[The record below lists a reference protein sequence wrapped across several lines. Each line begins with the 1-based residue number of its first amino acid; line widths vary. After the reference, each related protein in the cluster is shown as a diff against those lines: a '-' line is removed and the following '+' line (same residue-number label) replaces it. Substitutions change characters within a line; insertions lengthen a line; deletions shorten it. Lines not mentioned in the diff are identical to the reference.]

1 MSFFNRLFGKKEQKL
16 TNSTA
21 DYRPKELSDFITL
34 SNTLSEALSKDAFLS
49 HKTYASIIE
58 SGKPLYDL
66 FSSLEKDKRLPSFL
80 KGNAQ
85 DVFRVQSFLQDYG
98 ELFCS
103 STPLPNLIRRHNEDF
118 ISRHLRTDKE
128 YLDSIL
134 SKSDPGILLDEE
146 QRRVI
151 LSDEDYTLVV
161 AGAGAGKTTTIAAK
175 VRYLVEKQGINPNN
189 ILIVSFTNKAV
200 DELRAR
206 IKNLGIDCPISTFH
220 SAGYAIL
227 RKKEDEKLT
236 IVDSGFL
243 YNSVE
248 NYLKS
253 TVLTQPDLV
262 RKIVLFFGSYFDAP
276 FEDGQDM
283 EQYFQKL
290 LHLDTST
297 LKGNMPSYE
306 SFTYDRKTGRKMT
319 LNSELVRSLEEVRI
333 ANFLFLNQIDYIYED
348 PYKYHILRAHKPYT
362 PDFHIMQDGKDA
374 YIEHFGITENGTNDR
389 YSKEELWRYKKS
401 IADKIKLHRQHK
413 TNLITSYSQYN
424 DGRDLLFHLKEKLIA
439 NGFELSPTPYDRIY
453 KQIASNDE
461 SKYIAKLVRLIV
473 TFMVN
478 FKTNGFEDSQF
489 DKWRNDNP
497 NVRIRLFLDIAEQCY
512 LDYQRKLKEKNAVD
526 FEDMINRS
534 ARMIREYEELKGKI
548 DFKYIIVDEYQ
559 DISRQRF
566 NLTKELSKMCDA
578 KIMAVGDDWQSIYA
592 YAGSDISLFTK
603 FSESMGYADE
613 LKITRTYRN
622 SQEVINIAGNF
633 IQKNKSQI
641 QKQLV
646 SSKSITEPVIIET
659 YSERTDPKETK
670 GKGGKY
676 YGIGKAVEN
685 IIGRILDDNPTE
697 SDTMKILLIGRYG
710 FDARNLCFSEDFWY
724 DQDQGIVHS
733 KKYRN
738 AKLFFLTAHRSKGLG
753 FDNVI
758 ILNARDDIYGFPA
771 KIDNDPVLKVKG
783 LIHDDRSIEYAEE
796 RRLFYV
802 AMTRTKNRVYIVTPK
817 EHPSEFVRE
826 LIKEYGSVVLHGE
839 LDDESETNQGLM
851 KRCPVCGYPL
861 QLRQNKNIGLRLWM
875 CTNETEMCD
884 FITNELNG
892 GELQIQKCDECR
904 DGYLIV
910 KKGANY
916 FLGCTNYK
924 KDGSGCGRVMGLE
937 EFRAH
942 KAYDDEVNEFS
953 DDFSTE
959 KPSFLIRETDSDYEN
974 RIAKEAEKK
983 QDTIR
988 KTSDV
993 HKVHKEERFI
1003 EKEGFEVIADEDGEL
1018 LTDWNLLLKLKEC
1031 RDLIAFRDGVP
1042 RYIVAKNKWLV
1053 LLATYKP
1060 KDENDCSQIR
1070 EIPSGFYS
1078 KYGKEL
1084 IQMYIEQH

>member
-1 MSFFNRLFGKKEQKL
+1 MSFISRLFGKKEQTSVVHYK
-16 TNSTA
+16 S
-21 DYRPKELSDFITL
+21 KELLDLFDLSRSLSDLLKQDT
-34 SNTLSEALSKDAFLS
+34 FLS
-49 HKTYASIIE
+49 HKTYAYLME
-58 SGKPLYDL
+58 KGKPLYKF
-66 FSSLEKDKRLPSFL
+66 FSSLQRENRIGTYCNHEKTDEAEVNSFL
-80 KGNAQ
+80 NAYG
-85 DVFRVQSFLQDYG
+85 SF
-98 ELFCS
+98 FCS
-103 STPLPNLIRRHNEDF
+103 SSPIPDLIRNHNENYLA
-118 ISRHLRTDKE
+118 RHLVSDKD

-134 SKSDPGILLDEE
+134 IKADPGIILDEE
-146 QRRVI
+146 QRRVV

-175 VRYLVEKQGINPNN
+175 VRYLIEKRGIDPKQ

-200 DELRAR
+200 DELKSR
-206 IKNLGIDCPISTFH
+206 IKSLGFDCPISTFH

-227 RKKEDEKLT
+227 NKKEDEKLT

-243 YNSVE
+243 YYSVE
-248 NYLKS
+248 NYLKN
-253 TVLTQPDLV
+253 TVLAQGDLV
-262 RKIVLFFGSYFDAP
+262 KKIVQFFGSYFDVP
-276 FEDGQDM
+276 FEGKDV
-283 EQYFQKL
+283 EQYFQKI

-297 LKGNMPSYE
+297 LKGNMPGYE
-306 SFTYDRKTGRKMT
+306 AYTYDRRTGRKMT
-319 LNSELVRSLEEVRI
+319 LNSEYVRSLEEVRI
-333 ANFLFLNQIDYIYED
+333 ANFLYLNQIDYIYED

-362 PDFHIMQDGKDA
+362 PDFHICQDGKDA
-374 YIEHFGITENGTNDR
+374 YIEHFGITESGTNSR
-389 YSKEELWRYKKS
+389 YSKEQLWYYKKS
-401 IADKIKLHRQHK
+401 IADKIKLHRQHGTK
-413 TNLITSYSQYN
+413 LITTYSQYN
-424 DGRDLLFHLKEKLIA
+424 DGKDFLFHLKDQLVA
-439 NGFELSPTPYDRIY
+439 NGFKLSPAPYEKVY
-453 KQIASNDE
+453 KQIASNEE

-473 TFMVN
+473 TFIVN
-478 FKTNGFEDSQF
+478 LKTNGFDASKFEN
-489 DKWRNDNP
+489 WRNEKP
-497 NVRIRLFLDIAEQCY
+497 NVRTKLFLDIAEQCY
-512 LDYQRKLKEKNAVD
+512 LDYQRKLKERNAVD
-526 FEDMINRS
+526 FEDMINKS
-534 ARMIREYEELKGKI
+534 AQMIREYEDLQGKV

-566 NLTKELSKMCDA
+566 NLTKELSNMCDA

-592 YAGSDISLFTK
+592 YAGSDITLFTK

-641 QKQLV
+641 QKRLV
-646 SSKSITEPVIIET
+646 SGKTINEPVIIET

-676 YGIGKAVEN
+676 YGIGKVVEN
-685 IIGRILDDNPTE
+685 IIGKILEENPTT
-697 SDTMKILLIGRYG
+697 SDTMRILLVGRYG

-724 DQDQGIVHS
+724 DQEQGIVHS

-771 KIDNDPVLKVKG
+771 KIDNDPVLKLV
-783 LIHDDRSIEYAEE
+783 IHDDRSIEYAEE

-826 LIKEYGSVVLHGE
+826 LIGEYGDVVLHGE
-839 LDDESETNQGLM
+839 LDDETETSHGLI

-861 QLRQNKNIGLRLWM
+861 QLRQNRNIGLRLWM
-875 CTNETEMCD
+875 CTNETEICD

-892 GELQIQKCDECR
+892 GELQIQKCDECL

-937 EFRAH
+937 EYRSLKSF
-942 KAYDDEVNEFS
+942 DDEVNEFS
-953 DDFSTE
+953 EDLSTD
-959 KPSFLIRETDSDYEN
+959 KPAFLIRETDSDYEA
-974 RIAKEAEKK
+974 RIAKEAVKK
-983 QDTIR
+983 QESER
-988 KTSDV
+988 KTADV

-1003 EKEGFEVIADEDGEL
+1003 EKEGFEVIVDEDGEL
-1018 LTDWNLLLKLKEC
+1018 LTDWILLMKLKDC
-1031 RDLIAFRDGVP
+1031 RNTIAFRDGIP
-1042 RYIVAKNKWLV
+1042 RFAVAKNKWLV

-1060 KDENDCSQIR
+1060 KDENDCLQIKGLPP
-1070 EIPSGFYS
+1070 EFYP

-1084 IQMYIEQH
+1084 IGILNQP

>member
-1 MSFFNRLFGKKEQKL
+1 MSFLNRLFGKRIQQHKIAETPHKTKEL
-16 TNSTA
+16 VDLFALSS
-21 DYRPKELSDFITL
+21 ELSDL
-34 SNTLSEALSKDAFLS
+34 LLMDAFLS
-49 HKTYASIIE
+49 RRTYAVIIDK
-58 SGKPLYDL
+58 GKPLYQL
-66 FSSLEKDKRLPSFL
+66 FTNLKKENRLTAYCNNDKSDENKVLAFL
-80 KGNAQ
+80 
-85 DVFRVQSFLQDYG
+85 DTFRS
-98 ELFCS
+98 LFCS
-103 STPLPNLIRRHNEDF
+103 TTPIPDLIKKHNEDF
-118 ISRHLRTDKE
+118 IAKHLESEKN
-128 YLDSIL
+128 YLDTIL
-134 SKSDPGILLDEE
+134 SKADPEIMLDEE
-146 QRRVI
+146 QRRVV

-175 VRYLVEKQGINPNN
+175 VRYLIEKKGISPKN

-200 DELRAR
+200 DELKVR
-206 IKNLGIDCPISTFH
+206 IKSLGFDCPITTFH

-227 RKKEDEKLT
+227 RKKEDERLT

-243 YNSVE
+243 YYSVE
-248 NYLKS
+248 NYLKE
-253 TVLTQPDLV
+253 TVLTQNDLV
-262 RKIVLFFGSYFDAP
+262 RKIVLFFGSYFDFP
-276 FEDGQDM
+276 FEGEDI

-297 LKGNMPSYE
+297 LKGNMPGYE
-306 SFTYDRKTGRKMT
+306 TYTYDRRTGKKMT
-319 LNSELVRSLEEVRI
+319 LNSEYVRSMEEVRI
-333 ANFLFLNQIDYIYED
+333 ANFLYLNQISYIYED

-362 PDFHIMQDGKDA
+362 PDFYIFQDGKDA
-374 YIEHFGITENGTNDR
+374 YIEHFGITENGTNSR
-389 YSKEELWRYKKS
+389 YSKEDLWRYKKS
-401 IADKIKLHRQHK
+401 IADKIRLHRQHG
-413 TNLITSYSQYN
+413 TNLITTYSQYN
-424 DGRDLLFHLKEKLIA
+424 DGRDFLFHLKEKLLA
-439 NGFELSPTPYDRIY
+439 NGFELSPTPYEKVY

-473 TFMVN
+473 TFIVN
-478 FKTNGFEDSQF
+478 LKTNGFDGSQF
-489 DKWRNDNP
+489 EKWRNENP
-497 NVRIRLFLDIAEQCY
+497 NVRTKLFLDITEQCY
-512 LDYQRKLKEKNAVD
+512 LDYQRRLKERNAVD

-534 ARMIREYEELKGKI
+534 AQMIREYDDLHGKI

-566 NLTKELSKMCDA
+566 NLTKELAKMCDA

-641 QKQLV
+641 QKTLI
-646 SSKSITEPVIIET
+646 SSKTITEPVIIET
-659 YSERTDPKETK
+659 YSERTNPKESK

-685 IIGRILDDNPTE
+685 IIGKILEDNPE
-697 SDTMKILLIGRYG
+697 SYETMKILLIGRYG

-758 ILNARDDIYGFPA
+758 ILNARDEIYGFPA
-771 KIDNDPVLKVKG
+771 KIDNDPVLEKV
-783 LIHDDRSIEYAEE
+783 LHEDRSIEYAEE

-826 LIKEYGSVVLHGE
+826 LIKEYGYVVLHGE
-839 LDDESETNQGLM
+839 LDDEVETSQGLM
-851 KRCPVCGYPL
+851 KRCPVCRYPL

-875 CTNETEMCD
+875 CTNEPEVCD

-892 GELQIQKCDECR
+892 GELQIQKCDKCR

-937 EFRAH
+937 EYSAL
-942 KAYDDEVNEFS
+942 KAYDDEVDEFS
-953 DDFSTE
+953 DDFSTD
-959 KPSFLIRETDSDYEN
+959 KPSFFKMETDSDFAIRLAN
-974 RIAKEAEKK
+974 EAEKK
-983 QDTIR
+983 QGSQR
-988 KTSDV
+988 KTADV
-993 HKVHKEERFI
+993 HKTHKEERFV
-1003 EKEGFEVIADEDGEL
+1003 EKEGFEVIVDEDGEL
-1018 LTDWNLLLKLKEC
+1018 LTDWNLLMQLKNC
-1031 RDLIAFRDGVP
+1031 RNTIAFRDGIP
-1042 RYIVAKNKWLV
+1042 RYAVAKNKWLV

-1060 KDENDCSQIR
+1060 MNENDCFQIKGL
-1070 EIPSGFYS
+1070 PPTFYS

-1084 IQMYIEQH
+1084 IETHLKKAQ